1 MMDRINF
8 LESVSGIR
16 YPEMLVTFFD
26 HFVALKQ
33 IVEDSGSVNVLN
45 STDYNVTFSVKFK
58 NKISR
63 DNALNAIN
71 STNGIITIYKRPINV
86 DVNFPTDTEIII
98 NLQ

>member
-1 MMDRINF
+1 MDRVNF
-8 LESVSGIR
+8 LESVSGIK

-33 IVEDSGSVNVLN
+33 IVEDSGSVNVIN
-45 STDYNVTFSVKFK
+45 NTDHNVTFSVKFK
-58 NKISR
+58 NKTSR

-71 STNGIITIYKRPINV
+71 STNGIVTIYQRTINV
-86 DVNFPTDTEIII
+86 DVNFPTDSEIII